1 MEKKRCATWEED
13 NSDYFPPKKRTNKR
27 MLNRIRDIQ
36 CLAAEDK
43 KNEDITRLPEDIL
56 IDIFLLIP
64 AEDLHNSVRLVCK
77 SWWNTI
83 QDPYFIDRQ
92 LSYSKSI
99 DHEPLKI
106 SHSSQVKPQRKTNR
120 GSLNTRSILGKRLR
134 SCEVSPMPQASS
146 ISEILGSLT
155 LRDNRLVGC

>member
-1 MEKKRCATWEED
+1 MEKKRCATSEED

-27 MLNRIRDIQ
+27 MLNKIGDIP
-36 CLAAEDK
+36 CLPGDK
-43 KNEDITRLPEDIL
+43 KNEDITSLPQDIL

-64 AEDLHNSVRLVCK
+64 AEDLRNSVRLVCK

-83 QDPYFIDRQ
+83 QDPYFIDCQ

-99 DHEPLKI
+99 DQEPLKI
-106 SHSSQVKPQRKTNR
+106 NHSSRVKPQRKTNH

-134 SCEVSPMPQASS
+134 SCDVSPMPQAST

-155 LRDNRLVGC
+155 LRDNKLVGG